1 MRSLRKGVNHVLVT
15 CTRFQKALGCNLPQV
30 VFVFFSVSD
39 LKQSSQK
46 TGQNGFQK
54 LSKIYLLL
62 WSNTVL
68 HARIE
73 PVVMHITKKSQ
84 LKEWKV

>member
-1 MRSLRKGVNHVLVT
+1 MKSLRKGVNHVLVT
-15 CTRFQKALGCNLPQV
+15 CTRFQKALGCNLPQL
-30 VFVFFSVSD
+30 FFFSVSD

-84 LKEWKV
+84 LKEWKVQF